1 MPIRTLTQE
10 EITVKELKEKT
21 VGDFIKEGLS
31 GKDAKA
37 AWDALQEQ
45 LKTK

>member
-10 EITVKELKEKT
+10 EQAAKDLKEKT

-31 GKDAKA
+31 VKDAKA